1 MRFRTIL
8 ILAALILVG
17 VFALVNWQ
25 AITAPTSLNF
35 VVARVEAPLGL
46 LMLAAIGMLSVFF
59 LLVLA
64 RSEIAML
71 IDGRRIAKEL
81 ESARRIAAEA
91 EASRVESLRAAVL
104 NELAEINRKLD
115 AMPGRSGGGAG
126 LSQAGDRS

>member
-71 IDGRRIAKEL
+71 IESRRIAKEL
-81 ESARRIAAEA
+81 ESARRTAAEA

-115 AMPGRSGGGAG
+115 AMPGRPLLAG
-126 LSQAGDRS
+126 NQKEA